1 MTQQKYSPI
10 GPEKISKKGRTAQ
23 NMQFGLWNT
32 ADYSSAS
39 AFFRFFAIW
48 SGQLVGRGPQVVPS
62 IRSMA
67 SSAFMPFSRRL
78 MPYR

>member
-62 IRSMA
+62 IR
-67 SSAFMPFSRRL
+67 
-78 MPYR
+78 